1 MISTT
6 LDGGIIAILADN
18 PPVNALGADLR
29 AALYDAIAQASGD
42 PAVNAIVIGCAGRT
56 FFAGADIREFGQPQR
71 EPSLVALI
79 AAIEASDKPVVA
91 AIHGTALGGGLEVA
105 MACHYRLATASAK
118 LGVPEVKL
126 GLLPGATGTQ
136 RLPRLVGI
144 EEACRMAVS
153 GDPVDAHMAMQIGLL
168 DRVVEEADPLP
179 GAIAYAREIAGKT
192 FVRTRDR
199 AVAGDAAAIADYFER
214 NRSKLRGLD
223 APVAIRRGL
232 EAAMTLP
239 FDEGVAVER
248 EGFVRLRDGDQ
259 SKALRHYFFAERA
272 AARIDGLDAG
282 VEPLPVQKVG
292 VIGAGTMGGGIA
304 INFLIAGFDV
314 AIVEQDQQR
323 LDAGVALL
331 RDNLAKT
338 ARRKGLAADR
348 VDALMARLSPSLSY
362 DAVADCDLVIEAV
375 FELMDIKQG
384 LFARLDAIVKPGAIL
399 ASNTSYL
406 DLDAIASATS
416 RPESVV
422 GLHFFSPA
430 NIMKLLEVVRGARTS
445 DAVLATAMQLARRI
459 GKVGVVSGVCYGFIG
474 NRMLAARQRQA
485 MKLIEEGAKVVDV
498 DRALIEFGLPMG
510 PFQMTDLAGLDIG
523 WDPRTSAGRTIRERL
538 CEAGLRGQKNG
549 RGFYDYDAERNR
561 TPSTEA
567 EQIIRRFAEDHAV
580 AQRAIGADEIVERLL
595 YPMINEGALI
605 LEEGIA
611 QRDSDIDVVWV
622 NGYGWPAWRGGPMF
636 WAGQIGLAEIVDGLR
651 RHAGSLGPDFRLSD
665 RLVQAAESGAALS

>member
-6 LDGGIIAILADN
+6 LDGGIFVVLADN
-18 PPVNALGADLR
+18 PPVNALGAALR
-29 AALYDAIAQASGD
+29 AALHDAITQAAND
-42 PAVNAIVIGCAGRT
+42 PAVEAVVVGCAGRT
-56 FFAGADIREFGQPQR
+56 FFAGADIREFGQPQQ

-79 AAIEASDKPVVA
+79 AAIEASNKPVVA

-118 LGVPEVKL
+118 LGLPEVKL

-153 GDPVDAHMAMQIGLL
+153 GDPVDAPAAARIGLV
-168 DRVVEEADPLP
+168 DRVVEAPDPLP
-179 GAIAYAREIAGKT
+179 GAIDYAREVAGKP

-199 AVAGDAAAIADYFER
+199 AVAGDAQAITDYFER

-223 APVAIRRGL
+223 APVAICRCL

-259 SKALRHYFFAERA
+259 SKALRNYFFAERA
-272 AARIDGLDAG
+272 AAKIDGLDAA
-282 VEPLPVQKVG
+282 VKALQVQKVG

-314 AIVEQDQQR
+314 TIVEQDQQR

-338 ARRKGLAADR
+338 ARRKGLGADR
-348 VDALMARLSPSLSY
+348 VDAMMARLSPSLAY
-362 DAVADCDLVIEAV
+362 EAVADCDLVIEAV
-375 FELMDIKQG
+375 FELMDVKKT
-384 LFARLDAIVKPGAIL
+384 LFATLDGIVKPGAIL

-406 DLDAIASATS
+406 NLDEIASATG

-430 NIMKLLEVVRGARTS
+430 NIMKLLEVVRGTRTS

-485 MKLIEEGAKVVDV
+485 MKLIEEGAKVADV
-498 DRALIEFGLPMG
+498 DRALVEFGLPMG

-538 CEAGLRGQKNG
+538 CEAGLRGQKNR
-549 RGFYDYDAERNR
+549 RGFYDYDADRNR
-561 TPSTEA
+561 SPSPEA
-567 EQIIRRFAEDHAV
+567 EQIIRQFTEDNDI
-580 AQRAIGADEIVERLL
+580 AQRAIGAEESLERLL
-595 YPMINEGALI
+595 YPMINEAALI

-611 QRDSDIDVVWV
+611 QRASDIDVVWV

-636 WAGQIGLAEIVDGLR
+636 WAQQLGLATVVDGLR
-651 RHAGSLGPDFRLSD
+651 RHAASLGPEFRLSD
-665 RLVQAAESGAALS
+665 RLVRAADTGQALS

>member
-6 LDGGIIAILADN
+6 LDGGILVVLADN
-18 PPVNALGADLR
+18 PPVNALGAALR
-29 AALYDAIAQASGD
+29 AALHDAIIQAVKD
-42 PAVNAIVIGCAGRT
+42 PAVEAVVIGCAGRT
-56 FFAGADIREFGQPQR
+56 FFAGADIREFGQPQQ
-71 EPSLVALI
+71 EPSLVVLI

-118 LGVPEVKL
+118 LGLPEVNL

-144 EEACRMAVS
+144 AEACRMAVS
-153 GDPVDAHMAMQIGLL
+153 GDPVDAPAAARIGLV
-168 DRVVEEADPLP
+168 DRVAEAADPLP
-179 GAIAYAREIAGKT
+179 DAIAYARELADKP

-199 AVAGDAAAIADYFER
+199 AVAGDAQAITDYFEH
-214 NRSKLRGLD
+214 NRPKLRGLD
-223 APVAIRRGL
+223 APIAIRRCL

-248 EGFVRLRDGDQ
+248 EGFVRLRDSDQ

-272 AARIDGLDAG
+272 AAKIDGLDRAA
-282 VEPLPVQKVG
+282 EPLPVQKVG

-314 AIVEQDQQR
+314 TIVEQDQQR

-331 RDNLAKT
+331 RENLAKT

-348 VDALMARLSPSLSY
+348 VDAMAARLSPSLSY
-362 DAVADCDLVIEAV
+362 EAAADCDLVIEAV
-375 FELMDIKQG
+375 FELMDVKQT

-406 DLDAIASATS
+406 DLDAIASATG

-430 NIMKLLEVVRGARTS
+430 NIMKLLEVVRGADTS
-445 DAVLATAMQLARRI
+445 DAVLTTAMQLARRI

-498 DRALIEFGLPMG
+498 DRALVDFGLPMG

-523 WDPRTSAGRTIRERL
+523 WDPRSSAGRTIRERL
-538 CEAGLRGQKNG
+538 CEAGLRGQKNR
-549 RGFYDYDAERNR
+549 RGFYDYDADRNR
-561 TPSTEA
+561 SPSPEA
-567 EQIIRRFAEDHAV
+567 EQIIRQFAEDNGI
-580 AQRAIGADEIVERLL
+580 AQRAIGADEILERLL
-595 YPMINEGALI
+595 YPMINEAALI

-611 QRDSDIDVVWV
+611 QRASDIDVVWV
-622 NGYGWPAWRGGPMF
+622 NGYGWPTWRGGPMF
-636 WAGQIGLAEIVDGLR
+636 WAGQVGLAKVVDGLR
-651 RHAGSLGPDFRLSD
+651 RHAASLGPDFRLSD

>member
-6 LDGGIIAILADN
+6 LDGGILVVLADN
-18 PPVNALGADLR
+18 PPVNALGAALR
-29 AALYDAIAQASGD
+29 AALHDAIVQSASD
-42 PAVNAIVIGCAGRT
+42 PAVEAVVIGCAGRT
-56 FFAGADIREFGQPQR
+56 FFAGADIREFGQPQQ

-79 AAIEASDKPVVA
+79 AAIEASEKPVVA
-91 AIHGTALGGGLEVA
+91 AIHGNALGGGLEVA
-105 MACHYRLATASAK
+105 MACHYRLATAPAK
-118 LGVPEVKL
+118 LGLPEVKL

-144 EEACRMAVS
+144 AEACRMAVS
-153 GDPVDAHMAMQIGLL
+153 GDPVDAPAAARIGLV
-168 DRVVEEADPLP
+168 DRIVEEADPLP
-179 GAIAYAREIAGKT
+179 GAIAYAREIAGKP

-199 AVAGDAAAIADYFER
+199 AVTGDAGAIEGYFER

-223 APVAIRRGL
+223 APIAIRRCL
-232 EAAMTLP
+232 EAAMTSP
-239 FDEGVAVER
+239 FDEGVALER

-272 AARIDGLDAG
+272 AAKIDGLDAAAAA
-282 VEPLPVQKVG
+282 LPVQKVG

-314 AIVEQDQQR
+314 TIVEQDQQR

-348 VDALMARLSPSLSY
+348 VDAMMARLSPSLSY
-362 DAVADCDLVIEAV
+362 AAVADCDLVIEAV
-375 FELMDIKQG
+375 FELMDVKKS
-384 LFARLDAIVKPGAIL
+384 LFATLDGIVKPGAIL

-406 DLDAIASATS
+406 DLNEIAAVTG

-459 GKVGVVSGVCYGFIG
+459 GKIGVVSGVCYGFIG

-485 MKLIEEGAKVVDV
+485 MKLIEEGAKVVEV
-498 DRALIEFGLPMG
+498 DRALTDFGLPMG

-561 TPSTEA
+561 TPSPEA
-567 EQIIRRFAEDHAV
+567 KEIIRRFAEDHGV
-580 AQRAIGADEIVERLL
+580 AQRSIDANEIVERLL
-595 YPMINEGALI
+595 YPMINEAALI

-611 QRDSDIDVVWV
+611 QRASDIDVVWV

-636 WAGQIGLAEIVDGLR
+636 WAGQVGLVKVVDGLR
-651 RHAGSLGPDFRLSD
+651 RHAASLGPDFRLSD
-665 RLVQAAESGAALS
+665 RLVQAAESGVALS

>member
-6 LDGGIIAILADN
+6 LDGGILVVLADN
-18 PPVNALGADLR
+18 PPVNALGAALR
-29 AALYDAIAQASGD
+29 AALHDAIVQSASD
-42 PAVNAIVIGCAGRT
+42 PAVEAVVIGCAGRT
-56 FFAGADIREFGQPQR
+56 FFAGADIREFGQPQQ

-79 AAIEASDKPVVA
+79 AAIEASEKPVVA
-91 AIHGTALGGGLEVA
+91 AIHGNALGGGLEVA
-105 MACHYRLATASAK
+105 MACHYRLATAPAK
-118 LGVPEVKL
+118 LGLPEVKL

-144 EEACRMAVS
+144 AEACRMAVS
-153 GDPVDAHMAMQIGLL
+153 GDPVDAPAAARIGLV
-168 DRVVEEADPLP
+168 DRIVEEADPLP
-179 GAIAYAREIAGKT
+179 GAIAYAREIAGKP

-199 AVAGDAAAIADYFER
+199 AVIGDAGAIEGYFER

-223 APVAIRRGL
+223 APIAIRRCL
-232 EAAMTLP
+232 EAAMTSP
-239 FDEGVAVER
+239 FDEGVALER

-272 AARIDGLDAG
+272 AAKIDGLDAAAAA
-282 VEPLPVQKVG
+282 LPVQKVG

-314 AIVEQDQQR
+314 TIVEQDQQR

-348 VDALMARLSPSLSY
+348 VDAMMARLSPSLSY
-362 DAVADCDLVIEAV
+362 AAVADCDLVIEAV
-375 FELMDIKQG
+375 FELMDVKKS
-384 LFARLDAIVKPGAIL
+384 LFATLDGIVKPGAIL

-406 DLDAIASATS
+406 DLNEIAAVTG

-459 GKVGVVSGVCYGFIG
+459 GKIGVVSGVCYGFIG

-485 MKLIEEGAKVVDV
+485 MKLIEEGARVVEV
-498 DRALIEFGLPMG
+498 DRALTDFGLPMG

-561 TPSTEA
+561 TPSPEA
-567 EQIIRRFAEDHAV
+567 KEIIRRFAEDHGV
-580 AQRAIGADEIVERLL
+580 AQRSIDANEIVERLL
-595 YPMINEGALI
+595 YPMINEAALI

-611 QRDSDIDVVWV
+611 QRASDIDVVWV

-636 WAGQIGLAEIVDGLR
+636 WAGQVGLAKVVDGLR
-651 RHAGSLGPDFRLSD
+651 RHAASLGPDFRLSD
-665 RLVQAAESGAALS
+665 RLVQAAESGVALS

>member
-6 LDGGIIAILADN
+6 IDGGILAVLADN

-29 AALYDAIAQASGD
+29 AALHDAITRASGD
-42 PAVNAIVIGCAGRT
+42 PAVEAIVIGCAGRT

-79 AAIEASDKPVVA
+79 AAIEALDKPVVA

-105 MACHYRLATASAK
+105 MACHYRIATITAK
-118 LGVPEVKL
+118 LGLPEVKL

-153 GDPVDAHMAMQIGLL
+153 GDPVDATTAARIGLV
-168 DRVVEEADPLP
+168 DRIVEEADPLP
-179 GAIAYAREIAGKT
+179 GAVAFARELAGKP

-199 AVAGDAAAIADYFER
+199 AVAGEAEAIGDYFER

-223 APVAIRRGL
+223 APVAIRRCL
-232 EAAMTLP
+232 EAAMALP
-239 FDEGVAVER
+239 FDEGVAIER

-272 AARIDGLDAG
+272 AAKIDGLDAA

-304 INFLIAGFDV
+304 INFLVAGFDV
-314 AIVEQDQQR
+314 VIVEQDQQR

-348 VDALMARLSPSLSY
+348 VDAMMARLSPSLSY
-362 DAVADCDLVIEAV
+362 EAVADCDLVIEAV
-375 FELMDIKQG
+375 FELMDVKKT
-384 LFARLDAIVKPGAIL
+384 LFATLDGIVRPGAIL

-406 DLDAIASATS
+406 DLDEIAGATG
-416 RPESVV
+416 RPDSVV

-445 DAVLATAMQLARRI
+445 ERVLATAMQLARRI
-459 GKVGVVSGVCYGFIG
+459 GKIGVVSGVCYGFIG

-485 MKLIEEGAKVVDV
+485 MKLIEEGAKVIEVDQ
-498 DRALIEFGLPMG
+498 ALTDFGLPMG
-510 PFQMTDLAGLDIG
+510 PFQMADLAGLDIG

-538 CEAGLRGQKNG
+538 CEAGLRGQKNR
-549 RGFYDYDAERNR
+549 RGFYDYDADRNR
-561 TPSTEA
+561 NPSPEA
-567 EQIIRRFAEDHAV
+567 EQIIRRFAEDNGI
-580 AQRAIGADEIVERLL
+580 AQRAIGAHEILERLL
-595 YPMINEGALI
+595 YPMINEAALI

-611 QRDSDIDVVWV
+611 QRASDIDVVWV

-636 WAGQIGLAEIVDGLR
+636 WADSLGLVRVVEGLR
-651 RHAGSLGPDFRLSD
+651 RHAASLGPDFRLSN
-665 RLVQAAESGAALS
+665 RLVEAAASGAPLC

>member
-1 MISTT
+1 MISKT
-6 LDGGIIAILADN
+6 LDGGILAILADN

-29 AALYDAIAQASGD
+29 AALHDVIIRASGD
-42 PAVNAIVIGCAGRT
+42 PAVEAIVIGCAGRT

-118 LGVPEVKL
+118 LGLPEVKL

-153 GDPVDAHMAMQIGLL
+153 GDPVDATTAARIGLV
-168 DRVVEEADPLP
+168 DRVVDEADPLP
-179 GAIAYAREIAGKT
+179 AAIVFAREIVGKT

-199 AVAGDAAAIADYFER
+199 VVAGDMAAIVDYFEH

-223 APVAIRRGL
+223 APVAIRHCL
-232 EAAMTLP
+232 EAAMALP
-239 FDEGVAVER
+239 FDEGVAIER
-248 EGFVRLRDGDQ
+248 EGFVRLRDGEQ

-272 AARIDGLDAG
+272 AAKIDGLDASA
-282 VEPLPVQKVG
+282 EPLPVQKVG

-304 INFLIAGFDV
+304 ITFLMAGFDV
-314 AIVEQDQQR
+314 VIVEQDQQR

-331 RDNLAKT
+331 QDNLSKT
-338 ARRKGLAADR
+338 ARRKGLGTDR
-348 VDALMARLSPSLSY
+348 IDAMKARLSPSLSY
-362 DAVADCDLVIEAV
+362 EAVADCDLVIEAV
-375 FELMDIKQG
+375 FELMDVKQA
-384 LFARLDAIVKPGAIL
+384 LLARLDAIVQPGAIL

-430 NIMKLLEVVRGARTS
+430 NIMKLLEIVRGARTS
-445 DAVLATAMQLARRI
+445 DAVLATAMHLARRI

-498 DRALIEFGLPMG
+498 DRALVEFGLPMG

-561 TPSTEA
+561 TPSAEA
-567 EQIIRRFAEDHAV
+567 EQIILRFAEDHAV
-580 AQRAIGADEIVERLL
+580 AQRSIEADEIIERLL

-611 QRDSDIDVVWV
+611 QRASDIDVVWV

-636 WAGQIGLAEIVDGLR
+636 WAGQIGLAKVVDGLR
-651 RHAGSLGPDFRLSD
+651 SHAGSLGPDFRLSD
-665 RLVQAAESGAALS
+665 RLVQAAETGAALS

>member
-6 LDGGIIAILADN
+6 LDGGIFVVLADN
-18 PPVNALGADLR
+18 PPVNALGAALR
-29 AALYDAIAQASGD
+29 AALHDAIIQAAKDSSVE
-42 PAVNAIVIGCAGRT
+42 AVVIGCAGRT

-118 LGVPEVKL
+118 LGLPEVKL

-153 GDPVDAHMAMQIGLL
+153 GDPVDAPAAARIGLV
-168 DRVVEEADPLP
+168 DRVVEAADPLP
-179 GAIAYAREIAGKT
+179 GAIAYAREIAGKP
-192 FVRTRDR
+192 FVRTCNRV
-199 AVAGDAAAIADYFER
+199 AAGDAQAITDYFEH

-223 APVAIRRGL
+223 APVAIRRCL

-272 AARIDGLDAG
+272 AAKIDGLDAAA
-282 VEPLPVQKVG
+282 EPLPVQKVG

-314 AIVEQDQQR
+314 TIVEQDQQR

-348 VDALMARLSPSLSY
+348 VDAMMARLSPSLSY
-362 DAVADCDLVIEAV
+362 EAVADCDLVIEAV
-375 FELMDIKQG
+375 FELMDVKKA
-384 LFARLDAIVKPGAIL
+384 LFATLDGIVKPGAIL

-406 DLDAIASATS
+406 DLNEIAAVTA

-459 GKVGVVSGVCYGFIG
+459 GKIGVVSGVCYGFIG

-498 DRALIEFGLPMG
+498 DRALTDFGLPMG

-538 CEAGLRGQKNG
+538 CEAGLRGQKN
-549 RGFYDYDAERNR
+549 RHGFYDYDADRNR
-561 TPSTEA
+561 SPSPEA
-567 EQIIRRFAEDHAV
+567 ERIILQFAEDNGI
-580 AQRAIGADEIVERLL
+580 AQRAIGTDEILERLL

-611 QRDSDIDVVWV
+611 QRASDIDVVWV
-622 NGYGWPAWRGGPMF
+622 NGYGWPTWRGGPMF
-636 WAGQIGLAEIVDGLR
+636 WAGQAGLAKVVDGLR
-651 RHAGSLGPDFRLSD
+651 RHAASLRPDFRLSD
-665 RLVQAAESGAALS
+665 RLVQAAESGQPLS